1 MPTYE
6 ELLEIIAEQ
15 NKIIERLTAELASA
29 KAEIAELKEKLNKNS
44 RNSSKPPSTDGYEKP
59 APKSLRKKSG
69 KKVCGQTG
77 HKGHSIVLDKPD
89 RIERIYP
96 EHCKNC
102 PHRDSCANLKVN
114 DSCYVVD
121 ITVKKESVKYQML
134 ECSCNGIHEVAERPA
149 GMKGTVTYGN
159 QLKALIC
166 VLNIKG
172 MVAMQNLCEI
182 IDGLTGIK
190 PSVGTVANMLHSA
203 ADLAKPIVETIPQ
216 KINKNPVVHCDE
228 TGVRVNAGLQWVHVI
243 CTPKLTYYAL
253 SEKRGSEAMLD
264 IDFLPGYTGVV
275 VHDFWSSYFK
285 VTKADHAMCGVHLL
299 RELTGI
305 YENYPEQ
312 TWAKELYNE
321 LLTMCRAADFY
332 NQHPEI
338 GSRHHYMD
346 CLKKNYDAILEKAV
360 LMNPIPKKEKEQ
372 RGRPKKGK
380 IRSLIDRLQ
389 KYKDEVC
396 RFADNPL
403 VPFTNNQAERDLR
416 MVKMKSKV
424 IGTFRSEQ
432 GAKDFL
438 TLKSLTSTAAK
449 SGITAFNALLSLFH
463 GLLALED

>member
-29 KAEIAELKEKLNKNS
+29 KAEIAELKEKLNQNS

-69 KKVCGQTG
+69 KKAGGQTG

-102 PHRDSCANLKVN
+102 PNRDSCANFKVN

-121 ITVKKESVKYQML
+121 ITVKKETVKYQML

-172 MVAMQNLCEI
+172 MVAMHNLCEI

-190 PSVGTVANMLHSA
+190 PSVGTVANMLNSA

-216 KINKNPVVHCDE
+216 KINKAPVVHCDE
-228 TGVRVNAGLQWVHVI
+228 TGVRVNAGLQ
-243 CTPKLTYYAL
+243 
-253 SEKRGSEAMLD
+253 
-264 IDFLPGYTGVV
+264 GYVFDSQFV
-275 VHDFWSSYFK
+275 
-285 VTKADHAMCGVHLL
+285 
-299 RELTGI
+299 
-305 YENYPEQ
+305 P
-312 TWAKELYNE
+312 
-321 LLTMCRAADFY
+321 
-332 NQHPEI
+332 
-338 GSRHHYMD
+338 
-346 CLKKNYDAILEKAV
+346 V
-360 LMNPIPKKEKEQ
+360 L
-372 RGRPKKGK
+372 
-380 IRSLIDRLQ
+380 
-389 KYKDEVC
+389 
-396 RFADNPL
+396 
-403 VPFTNNQAERDLR
+403 
-416 MVKMKSKV
+416 
-424 IGTFRSEQ
+424 
-432 GAKDFL
+432 
-438 TLKSLTSTAAK
+438 
-449 SGITAFNALLSLFH
+449 H
-463 GLLALED
+463 